1 MGVSLMLQLSDHV
14 VSTSFKVQHQTRSS
28 LSFT

>member
-14 VSTSFKVQHQTRSS
+14 VSTSFKV
-28 LSFT
+28 